1 MKWNEI
7 MNMNVF
13 SIIHMHLGH
22 SFVRSFVK
30 NIKILKLSILYTRY
44 FLLIM
49 SSTQNGGAALVSASA
64 STAPS
69 SSSDNQSNQQISRVP
84 TYACFQHATKV
95 AILEDKPI
103 ILDYWTS
110 SLDKTC
116 LIGVRSNNEKLLVK
130 SEDEYTSP
138 IAKIFKVD
146 TEYIIV
152 TANSVYIVSADIS
165 TRRIN

>member
-1 MKWNEI
+1 M
-7 MNMNVF
+7 
-13 SIIHMHLGH
+13 
-22 SFVRSFVK
+22 
-30 NIKILKLSILYTRY
+30 SILYTVLS
-44 FLLIM
+44 FHFHSFHM
-49 SSTQNGGAALVSASA
+49 STASGA
-64 STAPS
+64 STAGGSGTVAVANGS
-69 SSSDNQSNQQISRVP
+69 SSSSTNAVNGDNQTISRIP
-84 TYACFQHATKV
+84 SYACFQHATKV

-116 LIGVRSNNEKLLVK
+116 LIGVRQNNEKLLVK

-138 IAKIFKVD
+138 IAKIYKVD

-152 TANSVYIVSADIS
+152 TANSIYLVSSEIS

>member
-1 MKWNEI
+1 
-7 MNMNVF
+7 
-13 SIIHMHLGH
+13 
-22 SFVRSFVK
+22 
-30 NIKILKLSILYTRY
+30 
-44 FLLIM
+44 M
-49 SSTQNGGAALVSASA
+49 STTQNGGASLV
-64 STAPS
+64 PS
-69 SSSDNQSNQQISRVP
+69 STTASSGDNQNTQQISRVP

-110 SLDKTC
+110 SLDKSC

-138 IAKIFKVD
+138 IAKIYKVD

-152 TANSVYIVSADIS
+152 TANSVYIVASDIS

>member
-1 MKWNEI
+1 
-7 MNMNVF
+7 
-13 SIIHMHLGH
+13 
-22 SFVRSFVK
+22 
-30 NIKILKLSILYTRY
+30 
-44 FLLIM
+44 M
-49 SSTQNGGAALVSASA
+49 SSTQHGG
-64 STAPS
+64 STATTVVSQES
-69 SSSDNQSNQQISRVP
+69 SSSSSSSSQQQISRVP

-152 TANSVYIVSADIS
+152 TANSVYIVAADIS

>member
-1 MKWNEI
+1 
-7 MNMNVF
+7 
-13 SIIHMHLGH
+13 
-22 SFVRSFVK
+22 
-30 NIKILKLSILYTRY
+30 
-44 FLLIM
+44 M
-49 SSTQNGGAALVSASA
+49 SSVQSGGSAATPSAAVVSN
-64 STAPS
+64 
-69 SSSDNQSNQQISRVP
+69 DNQQITRIP

>member
-1 MKWNEI
+1 
-7 MNMNVF
+7 
-13 SIIHMHLGH
+13 
-22 SFVRSFVK
+22 
-30 NIKILKLSILYTRY
+30 
-44 FLLIM
+44 M
-49 SSTQNGGAALVSASA
+49 SSTQTGGGAVVPAAASA
-64 STAPS
+64 ASS
-69 SSSDNQSNQQISRVP
+69 SSSDNQNNQQISRIP

-110 SLDKTC
+110 SLDKSC

-152 TANSVYIVSADIS
+152 TANSIYIVSADIS

>member
-1 MKWNEI
+1 
-7 MNMNVF
+7 
-13 SIIHMHLGH
+13 
-22 SFVRSFVK
+22 
-30 NIKILKLSILYTRY
+30 
-44 FLLIM
+44 M
-49 SSTQNGGAALVSASA
+49 SSTQNGGASMAV
-64 STAPS
+64 S
-69 SSSDNQSNQQISRVP
+69 SSSSAAGATSSDSQQISRVP

-152 TANSVYIVSADIS
+152 TANSVYIVAADIS

>member
-1 MKWNEI
+1 
-7 MNMNVF
+7 
-13 SIIHMHLGH
+13 
-22 SFVRSFVK
+22 
-30 NIKILKLSILYTRY
+30 
-44 FLLIM
+44 M
-49 SSTQNGGAALVSASA
+49 SSNHQNGSGG
-64 STAPS
+64 S
-69 SSSDNQSNQQISRVP
+69 SSSAVVASANSGSDNQQISRTP

-110 SLDKTC
+110 SLEKTC

-152 TANSVYIVSADIS
+152 TANSIYLVSADIS

>member
-1 MKWNEI
+1 MTRQFE
-7 MNMNVF
+7 
-13 SIIHMHLGH
+13 IIHADYLAILL
-22 SFVRSFVK
+22 VRK
-30 NIKILKLSILYTRY
+30 EYKDLKIVYSIYV
-44 FLLIM
+44 FLTTM
-49 SSTQNGGAALVSASA
+49 SSSAMV
-64 STAPS
+64 S
-69 SSSDNQSNQQISRVP
+69 SSGATDTQQQQQQQISRIP

-138 IAKIFKVD
+138 IAKIFKVE

-152 TANSVYIVSADIS
+152 TANSIYVVSADIS

>member
-1 MKWNEI
+1 M
-7 MNMNVF
+7 
-13 SIIHMHLGH
+13 
-22 SFVRSFVK
+22 
-30 NIKILKLSILYTRY
+30 SILYTIL
-44 FLLIM
+44 FNIM
-49 SSTQNGGAALVSASA
+49 SSAQTGGGAVVA
-64 STAPS
+64 S
-69 SSSDNQSNQQISRVP
+69 SSSSAGGDSAAQQQISRVP

-103 ILDYWTS
+103 VLDYWTS
-110 SLDKTC
+110 SLDKSC

-152 TANSVYIVSADIS
+152 TANSIYIVAADIS

>member
-1 MKWNEI
+1 M
-7 MNMNVF
+7 
-13 SIIHMHLGH
+13 S
-22 SFVRSFVK
+22 
-30 NIKILKLSILYTRY
+30 
-44 FLLIM
+44 
-49 SSTQNGGAALVSASA
+49 SSTQNEGGAAMVPAGAVSS
-64 STAPS
+64 SSGNSSSS
-69 SSSDNQSNQQISRVP
+69 SSSDNQQISRIP

-110 SLDKTC
+110 SLEKSC

>member
-1 MKWNEI
+1 M
-7 MNMNVF
+7 V
-13 SIIHMHLGH
+13 
-22 SFVRSFVK
+22 
-30 NIKILKLSILYTRY
+30 
-44 FLLIM
+44 
-49 SSTQNGGAALVSASA
+49 
-64 STAPS
+64 S
-69 SSSDNQSNQQISRVP
+69 SSGATDSQQQQISRIP

-138 IAKIFKVD
+138 IQKIYKVGAD
-146 TEYIIV
+146 FIIMTE
-152 TANSVYIVSADIS
+152 NSIYLVCASIPTKKIA
-165 TRRIN
+165 

>member
-1 MKWNEI
+1 
-7 MNMNVF
+7 
-13 SIIHMHLGH
+13 
-22 SFVRSFVK
+22 
-30 NIKILKLSILYTRY
+30 
-44 FLLIM
+44 M
-49 SSTQNGGAALVSASA
+49 SSTTNAAAGASA
-64 STAPS
+64 GNGTVAVANGS
-69 SSSDNQSNQQISRVP
+69 SSANAVNGDNQTISRIP
-84 TYACFQHATKV
+84 SYACFQHATKV

-116 LIGVRSNNEKLLVK
+116 LIGVRQNNEKLLVK

-138 IAKIFKVD
+138 IAKIYKVD

-152 TANSVYIVSADIS
+152 TANSIYLVSSEIS

>member
-1 MKWNEI
+1 
-7 MNMNVF
+7 
-13 SIIHMHLGH
+13 
-22 SFVRSFVK
+22 
-30 NIKILKLSILYTRY
+30 
-44 FLLIM
+44 M
-49 SSTQNGGAALVSASA
+49 SSNHQNGSGG
-64 STAPS
+64 S
-69 SSSDNQSNQQISRVP
+69 SSSAVVASTNSGSDNQQISRAP

-110 SLDKTC
+110 SLEKTC

-152 TANSVYIVSADIS
+152 TANSIYLVSADIS

>member
-1 MKWNEI
+1 
-7 MNMNVF
+7 
-13 SIIHMHLGH
+13 
-22 SFVRSFVK
+22 
-30 NIKILKLSILYTRY
+30 
-44 FLLIM
+44 M
-49 SSTQNGGAALVSASA
+49 SSNQNGG
-64 STAPS
+64 S
-69 SSSDNQSNQQISRVP
+69 SSAVATSSNGDQQISRVP

-103 ILDYWTS
+103 ILDYWMS
-110 SLDKTC
+110 SLDKSC

-152 TANSVYIVSADIS
+152 TANSIYIVSADIS

>member
-1 MKWNEI
+1 
-7 MNMNVF
+7 
-13 SIIHMHLGH
+13 
-22 SFVRSFVK
+22 
-30 NIKILKLSILYTRY
+30 
-44 FLLIM
+44 M
-49 SSTQNGGAALVSASA
+49 SSAQTGG
-64 STAPS
+64 STAVVA
-69 SSSDNQSNQQISRVP
+69 NATVNVGQSQQQISRIP

-103 ILDYWTS
+103 VLDYWTS
-110 SLDKTC
+110 SLDKSC

-152 TANSVYIVSADIS
+152 TANSIYIVAADIS

>member
-1 MKWNEI
+1 M
-7 MNMNVF
+7 
-13 SIIHMHLGH
+13 
-22 SFVRSFVK
+22 
-30 NIKILKLSILYTRY
+30 SILYTGY
-44 FLLIM
+44 FLRVM
-49 SSTQNGGAALVSASA
+49 SSTQNGGAAMAPGGQA
-64 STAPS
+64 STAAAS
-69 SSSDNQSNQQISRVP
+69 GDTQQISRIP

>member
-1 MKWNEI
+1 MTKRRET
-7 MNMNVF
+7 F
-13 SIIHMHLGH
+13 SI
-22 SFVRSFVK
+22 FVRSFIRK
-30 NIKILKLSILYTRY
+30 EYKDLKIVYSIYRI
-44 FLLIM
+44 FIM
-49 SSTQNGGAALVSASA
+49 SSNQTGGSSAMVA
-64 STAPS
+64 S
-69 SSSDNQSNQQISRVP
+69 SSGGGGDNQQISRVP

-103 ILDYWTS
+103 IFDYWTS
-110 SLDKTC
+110 SLEKTC

-138 IAKIFKVD
+138 IAKIYKVD

-152 TANSVYIVSADIS
+152 TANSIYIVSADIS

>member
-1 MKWNEI
+1 
-7 MNMNVF
+7 
-13 SIIHMHLGH
+13 
-22 SFVRSFVK
+22 
-30 NIKILKLSILYTRY
+30 
-44 FLLIM
+44 M
-49 SSTQNGGAALVSASA
+49 STTQNGGAAVVPAA
-64 STAPS
+64 AAAVS
-69 SSSDNQSNQQISRVP
+69 SSSASDNQQISRIP

-110 SLDKTC
+110 SLDKSC

-152 TANSVYIVSADIS
+152 TANSIYIVSADIS

>member
-1 MKWNEI
+1 
-7 MNMNVF
+7 
-13 SIIHMHLGH
+13 
-22 SFVRSFVK
+22 
-30 NIKILKLSILYTRY
+30 
-44 FLLIM
+44 M
-49 SSTQNGGAALVSASA
+49 SSNTSGNGNVAVSAGAGAGSGA
-64 STAPS
+64 GAGAGAG
-69 SSSDNQSNQQISRVP
+69 DNQTVSRVP
-84 TYACFQHATKV
+84 SYACFQHATKV

-116 LIGVRSNNEKLLVK
+116 LIGVRQNNEKLLVK

-138 IAKIFKVD
+138 IAKIYKVD

-152 TANSVYIVSADIS
+152 TANSIYLVSSEIS

>member
-1 MKWNEI
+1 
-7 MNMNVF
+7 
-13 SIIHMHLGH
+13 
-22 SFVRSFVK
+22 
-30 NIKILKLSILYTRY
+30 
-44 FLLIM
+44 M
-49 SSTQNGGAALVSASA
+49 SSTQNGGSVAAASSTSVVSQ
-64 STAPS
+64 
-69 SSSDNQSNQQISRVP
+69 DNNNSQQISRIP

-110 SLDKTC
+110 SLEKSC
-116 LIGVRSNNEKLLVK
+116 LIGVRSNTEKLLVK

-152 TANSVYIVSADIS
+152 TANSIYIVSADIS

>member
-1 MKWNEI
+1 
-7 MNMNVF
+7 
-13 SIIHMHLGH
+13 
-22 SFVRSFVK
+22 
-30 NIKILKLSILYTRY
+30 
-44 FLLIM
+44 M
-49 SSTQNGGAALVSASA
+49 SSNTSGNGNVAVSAGAGAGSGSGA
-64 STAPS
+64 GAG
-69 SSSDNQSNQQISRVP
+69 DNQTVSRVP
-84 TYACFQHATKV
+84 SYACFQHATKV

-116 LIGVRSNNEKLLVK
+116 LIGVRQNNEKLLVK

-138 IAKIFKVD
+138 IAKIYKVD

-152 TANSVYIVSADIS
+152 TANSIYLVSSEIS

>member
-1 MKWNEI
+1 
-7 MNMNVF
+7 
-13 SIIHMHLGH
+13 
-22 SFVRSFVK
+22 
-30 NIKILKLSILYTRY
+30 
-44 FLLIM
+44 M
-49 SSTQNGGAALVSASA
+49 SSTTQNGGGAAASSTSVVS
-64 STAPS
+64 T
-69 SSSDNQSNQQISRVP
+69 DNQQQISRVP

>member
-1 MKWNEI
+1 
-7 MNMNVF
+7 
-13 SIIHMHLGH
+13 
-22 SFVRSFVK
+22 
-30 NIKILKLSILYTRY
+30 
-44 FLLIM
+44 M
-49 SSTQNGGAALVSASA
+49 SSNTSGNGNVAVSAGAGAGAGSGSGA
-64 STAPS
+64 GAG
-69 SSSDNQSNQQISRVP
+69 DNQTVSRVP
-84 TYACFQHATKV
+84 SYACFQHATKV

-116 LIGVRSNNEKLLVK
+116 LIGVRQNNEKLLVK

-138 IAKIFKVD
+138 IAKIYKVD

-152 TANSVYIVSADIS
+152 TANSIYLVSSEIS

>member
-1 MKWNEI
+1 
-7 MNMNVF
+7 
-13 SIIHMHLGH
+13 
-22 SFVRSFVK
+22 
-30 NIKILKLSILYTRY
+30 
-44 FLLIM
+44 M
-49 SSTQNGGAALVSASA
+49 SSTQTGGGAVVPAAASA
-64 STAPS
+64 ASS
-69 SSSDNQSNQQISRVP
+69 SSSDNQNNQQISRIP

-152 TANSVYIVSADIS
+152 TANSIYIVSADIS

>member
-1 MKWNEI
+1 MTKRRET
-7 MNMNVF
+7 F
-13 SIIHMHLGH
+13 SIIVR
-22 SFVRSFVK
+22 SFVRSFVRK
-30 NIKILKLSILYTRY
+30 EYKDLKIVYSIYRI
-44 FLLIM
+44 FIM
-49 SSTQNGGAALVSASA
+49 SSNQTGGSSAMVA
-64 STAPS
+64 S
-69 SSSDNQSNQQISRVP
+69 SSGGGGDNQQISRVP

-103 ILDYWTS
+103 IFDYWTS
-110 SLDKTC
+110 SLEKTC

-152 TANSVYIVSADIS
+152 TANSIYIVSADIS

>member
-1 MKWNEI
+1 
-7 MNMNVF
+7 
-13 SIIHMHLGH
+13 LC
-22 SFVRSFVK
+22 
-30 NIKILKLSILYTRY
+30 ILYTVY
-44 FLLIM
+44 FYSM
-49 SSTQNGGAALVSASA
+49 ASNQNGGGASSTVAA
-64 STAPS
+64 S
-69 SSSDNQSNQQISRVP
+69 SSNGDNQQISRIP

-110 SLDKTC
+110 SLDKSC

-152 TANSVYIVSADIS
+152 TANSIYVVSADIS
-165 TRRIN
+165 TKRIG

>member
-1 MKWNEI
+1 LKSVHADYLAILVRKEYKDLKI
-7 MNMNVF
+7 VYSIYVF
-13 SIIHMHLGH
+13 L
-22 SFVRSFVK
+22 
-30 NIKILKLSILYTRY
+30 TT
-44 FLLIM
+44 M
-49 SSTQNGGAALVSASA
+49 SSSAMV
-64 STAPS
+64 S
-69 SSSDNQSNQQISRVP
+69 SSGATDTQQQQQQISRIP

-138 IAKIFKVD
+138 IAKIFKVE

-152 TANSVYIVSADIS
+152 TANSIYVVSADIS

>member
-1 MKWNEI
+1 
-7 MNMNVF
+7 
-13 SIIHMHLGH
+13 
-22 SFVRSFVK
+22 
-30 NIKILKLSILYTRY
+30 
-44 FLLIM
+44 M
-49 SSTQNGGAALVSASA
+49 SSTQTGGGAVVA
-64 STAPS
+64 S
-69 SSSDNQSNQQISRVP
+69 SSSSSTGGDSQAQQQISRVP

-103 ILDYWTS
+103 VLDYWTS
-110 SLDKTC
+110 SLDKSC

-152 TANSVYIVSADIS
+152 TANSIYIVAADIS

>member
-1 MKWNEI
+1 LI
-7 MNMNVF
+7 R
-13 SIIHMHLGH
+13 
-22 SFVRSFVK
+22 SFVRK
-30 NIKILKLSILYTRY
+30 EYKDLKIVYSIYRL
-44 FLLIM
+44 FIM
-49 SSTQNGGAALVSASA
+49 SSNQTGGSSAVVA
-64 STAPS
+64 S
-69 SSSDNQSNQQISRVP
+69 SSGGGGDTQQISRVP

-103 ILDYWTS
+103 IFDYWTS
-110 SLDKTC
+110 SLEKTC

-152 TANSVYIVSADIS
+152 TANSIYIVSADIS

>member
-1 MKWNEI
+1 MTRQFEI
-7 MNMNVF
+7 VHTDYLAILVRKEYKDLKIVYSIYVF
-13 SIIHMHLGH
+13 L
-22 SFVRSFVK
+22 
-30 NIKILKLSILYTRY
+30 TT
-44 FLLIM
+44 M
-49 SSTQNGGAALVSASA
+49 SSSAMV
-64 STAPS
+64 S
-69 SSSDNQSNQQISRVP
+69 SSGATDSQQQQQISRIP

-138 IAKIFKVD
+138 IAKIFKVE

-152 TANSVYIVSADIS
+152 TANSIYVVSADIS

>member
-1 MKWNEI
+1 
-7 MNMNVF
+7 
-13 SIIHMHLGH
+13 
-22 SFVRSFVK
+22 
-30 NIKILKLSILYTRY
+30 LSILYTRY
-44 FLLIM
+44 YWM
-49 SSTQNGGAALVSASA
+49 STTQNGGSAAAAA
-64 STAPS
+64 STSVVSQDS
-69 SSSDNQSNQQISRVP
+69 SSQQISRIP

-110 SLDKTC
+110 SLEKTC

-152 TANSVYIVSADIS
+152 TANSVYIVAADIS

>member
-1 MKWNEI
+1 M
-7 MNMNVF
+7 
-13 SIIHMHLGH
+13 
-22 SFVRSFVK
+22 
-30 NIKILKLSILYTRY
+30 SILYTRY
-44 FLLIM
+44 YWM
-49 SSTQNGGAALVSASA
+49 STTQNGGSAAAAA
-64 STAPS
+64 STSVVSQDS
-69 SSSDNQSNQQISRVP
+69 SSQQISRIP

-110 SLDKTC
+110 SLEKTC

-152 TANSVYIVSADIS
+152 TANSVYIVAADIS

>member
-1 MKWNEI
+1 MARVRKEYKDLKI
-7 MNMNVF
+7 EY
-13 SIIHMHLGH
+13 SIY
-22 SFVRSFVK
+22 
-30 NIKILKLSILYTRY
+30 KIFFY
-44 FLLIM
+44 M
-49 SSTQNGGAALVSASA
+49 SSAQNGGGAAASSTSVVSQD
-64 STAPS
+64 S
-69 SSSDNQSNQQISRVP
+69 SSQQISRIP

-110 SLDKTC
+110 SLEKTC

-152 TANSVYIVSADIS
+152 TANSVYIVAADIS

>member
-1 MKWNEI
+1 M
-7 MNMNVF
+7 
-13 SIIHMHLGH
+13 
-22 SFVRSFVK
+22 
-30 NIKILKLSILYTRY
+30 
-44 FLLIM
+44 
-49 SSTQNGGAALVSASA
+49 
-64 STAPS
+64 S
-69 SSSDNQSNQQISRVP
+69 SSSSQTSSAVVSSSGAAADSQPQISRVP

-152 TANSVYIVSADIS
+152 TANSIYIVSADIS